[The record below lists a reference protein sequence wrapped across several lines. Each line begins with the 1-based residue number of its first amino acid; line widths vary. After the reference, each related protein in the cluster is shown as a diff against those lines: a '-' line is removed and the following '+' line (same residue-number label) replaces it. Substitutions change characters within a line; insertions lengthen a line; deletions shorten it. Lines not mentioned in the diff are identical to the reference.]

1 MASSGLIKR
10 IALSDAPGRPAAAQ
24 WQQCAMH
31 CASAAGALPRP
42 EKTNALQ
49 IQIARSRRRD
59 HAETL
64 GRGDPEIIG
73 KSPGP
78 TGIVTAAQ
86 AASAVAALKAEIA
99 QREARGQG
107 EAAPTNA
114 DDARAQAE
122 KDQVAHQELVSL
134 RQRAAPFI
142 ELLERSAAAG
152 KDVVWGV

>member
-1 MASSGLIKR
+1 MLYKFKS
-10 IALSDAPGRPAAAQ
+10 PEAADVI
-24 WQQCAMH
+24 MLKP
-31 CASAAGALPRP
+31 SAEEIL
-42 EKTNALQ
+42 K
-49 IQIARSRRRD
+49 
-59 HAETL
+59 
-64 GRGDPEIIG
+64 IIG

-152 KDVVWGV
+152 KDVVGGV

>member
-1 MASSGLIKR
+1 MLYKFKSQE
-10 IALSDAPGRPAAAQ
+10 AADVI
-24 WQQCAMH
+24 MLKP
-31 CASAAGALPRP
+31 SAEEIL
-42 EKTNALQ
+42 K
-49 IQIARSRRRD
+49 
-59 HAETL
+59 
-64 GRGDPEIIG
+64 IIG

-107 EAAPTNA
+107 E
-114 DDARAQAE
+114 

>member
-1 MASSGLIKR
+1 M
-10 IALSDAPGRPAAAQ
+10 
-24 WQQCAMH
+24 
-31 CASAAGALPRP
+31 
-42 EKTNALQ
+42 
-49 IQIARSRRRD
+49 
-59 HAETL
+59 
-64 GRGDPEIIG
+64 
-73 KSPGP
+73 
-78 TGIVTAAQ
+78 TAAQ